1 MTTRPQS
8 SFKIVFILGLLAMLM
23 PLSIDMY
30 LPALP
35 VISAQFGVPAGS
47 AQMTLSTY
55 ILGFALGQLLY
66 GPMADSLG
74 RKPVI
79 LGGTLV
85 FAAAAVA
92 CALAQS
98 IDQLII
104 MRFLHGLAA
113 AAASV
118 VINALMRDIYPKE
131 EFSRMMSF
139 VMLVTTIAPLVAPMA
154 GGAVLV
160 WFSWHAIFWILALAA
175 LLASAMI
182 FFFIDETLPVERR
195 QKFHIRTT
203 IGNFASLFRHKRV
216 LSYMLASG
224 FSFAGM
230 FSFLSAGP
238 FVYIELNHVSP
249 QHFGYYF
256 ALNIVF
262 LFVLT
267 IINSRFVRRVGAL
280 NMFRAGL
287 WIQFVMAVW
296 LVVSAFLDVGFWA
309 LVIGVAAFVGCV
321 SMISSNAMAVI
332 LDEFP
337 HMAGTA
343 SSLAGTF
350 RFGIGAIVGA
360 LLSMATFTTAWPMLW
375 AMAFCAT
382 SSVLFCL
389 YASRPRKAAH

>member
-1 MTTRPQS
+1 MTTRPHS

-55 ILGFALGQLLY
+55 ILGFALGQLFY

-79 LGGTLV
+79 LGGTLI

-98 IDQLII
+98 IDQLIV
-104 MRFLHGLAA
+104 MRLFHGLAA

-182 FFFIDETLPVERR
+182 FFFIDETLAVERR

-203 IGNFASLFRHKRV
+203 MGNFASLFRHKRV

-262 LFVLT
+262 LFIIT
-267 IINSRFVRRVGAL
+267 IINSRFVRRIGAL

-287 WIQFVMAVW
+287 WIQFVMAIW
-296 LVVSAFLDVGFWA
+296 LVVSAFFDVGFWA
-309 LVIGVAAFVGCV
+309 LVVGVAAFVGCV

-350 RFGIGAIVGA
+350 RFGIGAVVGA
-360 LLSMATFTTAWPMLW
+360 LLSMATFNTAWPMLW

-382 SSVLFCL
+382 SSILFCL

>member
-1 MTTRPQS
+1 VTTRQHS
-8 SFKIVFILGLLAMLM
+8 SLRIVFILGLLAMLM

-35 VISAQFGVPAGS
+35 VIAQQFGVPAGS

-79 LGGTLV
+79 LGGTLI
-85 FAAAAVA
+85 FAVAAGA

-98 IDQLII
+98 IDQLITL
-104 MRFLHGLAA
+104 RFFHGLAA

-139 VMLVTTIAPLVAPMA
+139 VMLVTTVAPLLAPMI

-160 WFSWHAIFWILALAA
+160 WLSWHAIFWILAIAA
-175 LLASAMI
+175 LLASLMI
-182 FFFIDETLPVERR
+182 FFFINETLPVERR
-195 QKFHIRTT
+195 QPFRIRTT
-203 IGNFASLFRHKRV
+203 LGNFATLFRHKRV

-238 FVYIELNHVSP
+238 FVYIELNHVLP
-249 QHFGYYF
+249 QNFGYYF

-262 LFVLT
+262 LFMMT
-267 IINSRFVRRVGAL
+267 IINGRFVRRVGAL
-280 NMFRAGL
+280 RMFRAGL
-287 WIQFVMAVW
+287 WIQFVMALWMV
-296 LVVSAFLDVGFWA
+296 LSAAFDVGFWA
-309 LVIGVAAFVGCV
+309 LVVGVAAFVGCV
-321 SMISSNAMAVI
+321 SLVASNAMAVI

-360 LLSMATFTTAWPMLW
+360 LLSLATFNSAWPMIW
-375 AMAFCAT
+375 SIAFCAT
-382 SSVLFCL
+382 SSILFYL
-389 YASRPRKAAH
+389 YASRPKRR

>member
-1 MTTRPQS
+1 MTTRPHS

-55 ILGFALGQLLY
+55 ILGFALGQLFY

-92 CALAQS
+92 CALAQT
-98 IDQLII
+98 IDHLII
-104 MRFLHGLAA
+104 MRFFHGLAA

-160 WFSWHAIFWILALAA
+160 WFSWHVIFWILALAA

-262 LFVLT
+262 LFIMT

-287 WIQFVMAVW
+287 WIQFVMAIW
-296 LVVSAFLDVGFWA
+296 LVVSAFLGVGFWA
-309 LVIGVAAFVGCV
+309 LVVGVAAFVGCV
-321 SMISSNAMAVI
+321 SMVSSNAMAVI

-382 SSVLFCL
+382 SSILFYL
-389 YASRPRKAAH
+389 YASRPRKAAL

>member
-1 MTTRPQS
+1 VTTRPHS

-85 FAAAAVA
+85 FAGAAVA
-92 CALAQS
+92 CALAQT
-98 IDQLII
+98 IDHLIF

-182 FFFIDETLPVERR
+182 FFFIDETLPAEHR

-296 LVVSAFLDVGFWA
+296 LVVSAFLGVGFWA

-389 YASRPRKAAH
+389 YASRPRKVAH

>member
-1 MTTRPQS
+1 MTTRPHS

-55 ILGFALGQLLY
+55 ILGFALGQLFY

-79 LGGTLV
+79 LGGTLI

-92 CALAQS
+92 CALAQT
-98 IDQLII
+98 IDHLIV
-104 MRFLHGLAA
+104 MRFFHGLAA

-160 WFSWHAIFWILALAA
+160 WFSWHVIFWILALAA

-262 LFVLT
+262 LFIMT

-287 WIQFVMAVW
+287 WIQFVMAIW
-296 LVVSAFLDVGFWA
+296 LVVSAFLGVGFWA
-309 LVIGVAAFVGCV
+309 LVVGVAAFVGCV
-321 SMISSNAMAVI
+321 SMVSSNAMAVI

-382 SSVLFCL
+382 SSILFYL

>member
-1 MTTRPQS
+1 MTTRPHS

-55 ILGFALGQLLY
+55 ILGFALGQLFY
-66 GPMADSLG
+66 GPMADSFG

-79 LGGTLV
+79 LGGTLI
-85 FAAAAVA
+85 FAGAAVA
-92 CALAQS
+92 CAQAQT
-98 IDQLII
+98 IDQLIV
-104 MRFLHGLAA
+104 MRFFHGLAA

-160 WFSWHAIFWILALAA
+160 WFSWHVIFWILALAA

-182 FFFIDETLPVERR
+182 FFFIDETLPAERR

-203 IGNFASLFRHKRV
+203 MGNFASLFRHKRV

-262 LFVLT
+262 LFIMT

-287 WIQFVMAVW
+287 WIQFVMAIW
-296 LVVSAFLDVGFWA
+296 LVLSAFTGMGFWA
-309 LVIGVAAFVGCV
+309 LVVGVAAFVGCV
-321 SMISSNAMAVI
+321 SMVSSNAMAVI

-360 LLSMATFTTAWPMLW
+360 SLSMATFNTAWPMLW

-382 SSVLFCL
+382 SSILFYL
-389 YASRPRKAAH
+389 YASRPRKVAS

>member
-1 MTTRPQS
+1 MTNRPHS
-8 SFKIVFILGLLAMLM
+8 SLSIVIILGLLAMLM

-35 VISAQFGVPAGS
+35 VIAGQFGVPAGS

-55 ILGFALGQLLY
+55 ILGFALGQLIY
-66 GPMADSLG
+66 GPMADSIG

-79 LGGTLV
+79 LGGTLI
-85 FAAAAVA
+85 FAAAAGA

-98 IDQLII
+98 IDQLIT
-104 MRFLHGLAA
+104 MRFFHGLAA

-118 VINALMRDIYPKE
+118 VINALMRDMYPRE

-139 VMLVTTIAPLVAPMA
+139 VMLVTTIAPLLAPMI
-154 GGAVLV
+154 GGAVLK
-160 WFSWHAIFWILALAA
+160 WFSWHVIFWILAVAG
-175 LLASAMI
+175 LLVSAMI
-182 FFFIDETLPVERR
+182 AVFIRETLPPERR
-195 QKFHIRTT
+195 QPFHLRTT
-203 IGNFASLFRHKRV
+203 VGNFASLFRHKRV

-238 FVYIELNHVSP
+238 FVYIEINHVSP
-249 QHFGYYF
+249 QDFGYYF

-262 LFVLT
+262 LFLMT
-267 IINSRFVRRVGAL
+267 IINGRFVRRVGAL
-280 NMFRAGL
+280 NMFRSGL
-287 WIQFVMAVW
+287 WVQFVMALWMVITALLGAGFW
-296 LVVSAFLDVGFWA
+296 SLVV
-309 LVIGVAAFVGCV
+309 GVAAFVGCV
-321 SMISSNAMAVI
+321 SLVSSNAMAVI

-360 LLSMATFTTAWPMLW
+360 LLSVSSFNSAWPMIW
-375 AMAFCAT
+375 SITFCAT
-382 SSVLFCL
+382 SSVLFYL
-389 YASRPRKAAH
+389 YASRGKKLA

>member
-1 MTTRPQS
+1 MTIRPQS

-55 ILGFALGQLLY
+55 ILGFALGQLFY

-92 CALAQS
+92 CALAQT
-98 IDQLII
+98 IDHLII
-104 MRFLHGLAA
+104 MRFFHGLAA

-160 WFSWHAIFWILALAA
+160 WFSWHVIFWILALAA

-262 LFVLT
+262 LFIMT

-287 WIQFVMAVW
+287 WIQFVMAIW
-296 LVVSAFLDVGFWA
+296 LVVSAFLGVGFWA
-309 LVIGVAAFVGCV
+309 LVVGVAAFVGCV
-321 SMISSNAMAVI
+321 SMVSSNAMAVI

-382 SSVLFCL
+382 SSILFYL

>member
-1 MTTRPQS
+1 MTTRPHS

-55 ILGFALGQLLY
+55 ILGFALGQLFY

-98 IDQLII
+98 IDQLIV
-104 MRFLHGLAA
+104 MRFFHGLAA

-154 GGAVLV
+154 GGAVLA
-160 WFSWHAIFWILALAA
+160 WFSWHVIFWILALAA

-203 IGNFASLFRHKRV
+203 MGNFASLFRHKRV

-262 LFVLT
+262 LFIMT

-287 WIQFVMAVW
+287 WIQFVMAIW
-296 LVVSAFLDVGFWA
+296 LVASAFLGVGFWA
-309 LVIGVAAFVGCV
+309 LVVGVAAFVGCV
-321 SMISSNAMAVI
+321 SMVSSNAMAVI

-350 RFGIGAIVGA
+350 RFGIGAVVGA

-382 SSVLFCL
+382 SSILFYL

>member
-1 MTTRPQS
+1 MTTRPHS

-55 ILGFALGQLLY
+55 ILGFALGQLFY

-79 LGGTLV
+79 LGGTLI

-98 IDQLII
+98 IDQLIV
-104 MRFLHGLAA
+104 MRLFHGLAA

-182 FFFIDETLPVERR
+182 FFFIDETLAVERR

-203 IGNFASLFRHKRV
+203 MGNFASLFRHKRV

-262 LFVLT
+262 LFIMT
-267 IINSRFVRRVGAL
+267 IINSRFVRRIGAL

-287 WIQFVMAVW
+287 WIQFVMAIW
-296 LVVSAFLDVGFWA
+296 LVVSAFFDVGFWA
-309 LVIGVAAFVGCV
+309 LVVGVAAFLGCV

-350 RFGIGAIVGA
+350 RFGIGAVVGA
-360 LLSMATFTTAWPMLW
+360 LLSMATFNTAWPMLW

-382 SSVLFCL
+382 SSILFCL

>member
-1 MTTRPQS
+1 VTTRQHS
-8 SFKIVFILGLLAMLM
+8 SLRIVFILGLLAMLM

-35 VISAQFGVPAGS
+35 VIAQQFGVPAGS

-79 LGGTLV
+79 LGGTLI
-85 FAAAAVA
+85 FAVAAGA

-98 IDQLII
+98 IDQLITL
-104 MRFLHGLAA
+104 RFFHGLAA

-139 VMLVTTIAPLVAPMA
+139 VMLVTTVAPLLAPMI

-160 WFSWHAIFWILALAA
+160 WLSWHAIFWILAIAA
-175 LLASAMI
+175 LLASLMI
-182 FFFIDETLPVERR
+182 FFFISETLPVERR
-195 QKFHIRTT
+195 QPFRIRTT
-203 IGNFASLFRHKRV
+203 LGNFATLFRHKRV

-238 FVYIELNHVSP
+238 FVYIELNHVLP
-249 QHFGYYF
+249 QNFGYYF

-262 LFVLT
+262 LFMMT
-267 IINSRFVRRVGAL
+267 IINGRFVRRVGAL
-280 NMFRAGL
+280 RMFRAGL
-287 WIQFVMAVW
+287 WIQFVMALW
-296 LVVSAFLDVGFWA
+296 MVVSAAFDVGFWA
-309 LVIGVAAFVGCV
+309 LVVGVAAFVGCV
-321 SMISSNAMAVI
+321 SLVASNAMAVI

-360 LLSMATFTTAWPMLW
+360 LLSLATFNSAWPMIW
-375 AMAFCAT
+375 SIAFCAT
-382 SSVLFCL
+382 SSILFYL
-389 YASRPRKAAH
+389 YASRPKRG

>member
-1 MTTRPQS
+1 MTTRPHS

-55 ILGFALGQLLY
+55 ILGFAIGQLLY

-85 FAAAAVA
+85 FASAAVA

-104 MRFLHGLAA
+104 MRFFHGLAA

-118 VINALMRDIYPKE
+118 VINALMRDVYPKE

-139 VMLVTTIAPLVAPMA
+139 VMLVTTIAPLVAPMV

-160 WFSWHAIFWILALAA
+160 WFSWHAIFWILAVAA

-203 IGNFASLFRHKRV
+203 MGNFASLFRHKRV

-262 LFVLT
+262 LFVMT
-267 IINSRFVRRVGAL
+267 IINSRFVRRVGAI

-287 WIQFVMAVW
+287 WIQFVMAIW
-296 LVVSAFLDVGFWA
+296 MVVSAFLGIGFWA
-309 LVIGVAAFVGCV
+309 LVVGVAAFVGCV

-350 RFGIGAIVGA
+350 RFGIGAVVGA
-360 LLSMATFTTAWPMLW
+360 LLSMATFNTAWPMLW
-375 AMAFCAT
+375 AIAFCAT
-382 SSVLFCL
+382 SSILFYL